1 MTTVGVPDS
10 VTESVAAC
18 VFGDNYLG
26 SVKLPD
32 GLKRLPPASLESCMR
47 LYDFDLP
54 QSLEK
59 IYSSVF
65 EFNYYLT
72 HLTLP
77 SRLP

>member
-1 MTTVGVPDS
+1 
-10 VTESVAAC
+10 
-18 VFGDNYLG
+18 
-26 SVKLPD
+26 
-32 GLKRLPPASLESCMR
+32 MR

-59 IYSSVF
+59 IYRSVF

-77 SRLP
+77 SSVTEIEQLNFIGL